1 MAISRMD
8 MERQMRNMGG
18 IMGLEDQRQGYFLG
32 KLVKKVK
39 KGVKK
44 VVKSP
49 LGKLALGAAAL
60 KFGGPGLA
68 KLLGRPATGFLS
80 GQFTGQGGI
89 FNAARGLFD
98 QGNLLAGLVRDPE
111 TGKFSLGRAA
121 LSGLGAASIAA
132 PFFMGGDDEEV
143 DEGTPFT
150 DPQADI
156 EDIRSQ
162 AKAYYSDPTQSA
174 LYFMPPK
181 GAVQSSFYA
190 DGGLASLR
198 PGYAGGQLVG
208 PSGDGSR
215 PGYAGE
221 SDIGILDVIKS
232 LPSAVGQIFSGE
244 TESMLGD
251 NQEEKNKFMIQDMFP
266 DIDKE
271 TLSMIVDMKN
281 RGAGVD
287 EISTITG
294 QDPSTITNMLSIL
307 NMKAYGGRIGY
318 RIGGGVLQKAGQMFK
333 AGVGKV
339 KSLFDD
345 ADISVQIRDEDVATD
360 AGLQAQAVGQDVFI
374 TPKSKKAVQVIDGLI
389 DEGYD
394 ITKDADGDYAINALD
409 EGALD
414 LITQRLRI
422 GSKGADEF
430 IDAQDYYYKGDT
442 GMMDEESKMIY
453 DALRNRKAD
462 GGIMDL
468 GGLEKDYREGGFVPL
483 GAEERADDVPA
494 RLSKNEFV
502 FTADAVRNAGQGDI
516 DRGAE
521 VMQNMMDNLESGGTI
536 SEESQGLENPA
547 QSMFDQAQ
555 QLESRIE

>member
-32 KLVKKVK
+32 KLVKKITKPIK
-39 KGVKK
+39 KI
-44 VVKSP
+44 VKSP
-49 LGKLALGAAAL
+49 LGKAA
-60 KFGGPGLA
+60 
-68 KLLGRPATGFLS
+68 
-80 GQFTGQGGI
+80 
-89 FNAARGLFD
+89 
-98 QGNLLAGLVRDPE
+98 LLAGGAYLAGGFMPGGGGLRGGFSNFSNFGRGIGSLFRAAGTRGVDDKGGFLRSLIRDKE
-111 TGKFSLGRAA
+111 GNFSLGRAA

-132 PFFMGGDDEEV
+132 PFFMGGEEEV

-150 DPQADI
+150 MAQPDI

-162 AKAYYSDPTQSA
+162 AKAYYSDPTNSA

-190 DGGLASLR
+190 DGGLASMR
-198 PGYAGGQLVG
+198 P
-208 PSGDGSR
+208 
-215 PGYAGE
+215 
-221 SDIGILDVIKS
+221 
-232 LPSAVGQIFSGE
+232 
-244 TESMLGD
+244 
-251 NQEEKNKFMIQDMFP
+251 
-266 DIDKE
+266 
-271 TLSMIVDMKN
+271 
-281 RGAGVD
+281 
-287 EISTITG
+287 
-294 QDPSTITNMLSIL
+294 
-307 NMKAYGGRIGY
+307 GY

-345 ADISVQIRDEDVATD
+345 ADISVQIRDEDVYVPD
-360 AGLQAQAVGQDVFI
+360 YGYQAQATGQDVFI
-374 TPKSKKAVQVIDGLI
+374 APKSKKAVKVIEGLI

-394 ITKDADGDYAINALD
+394 ITKDADGEYIINALD

-414 LITQRLRI
+414 IIAKRLRL
-422 GSKGADEF
+422 GDKGADEF
-430 IDAQDYYYKGDT
+430 MKGQDYYTGGDT
-442 GMMDEESKMIY
+442 GMMDEDSKMIY

-483 GAEERADDVPA
+483 GAKERADDVPA

-516 DRGAE
+516 DKGAE